1 MMATPLFCVKW
12 VWPNNMSS
20 KSRTKGADFERLIAN
35 QIKQITQKEC
45 KRNLEQYREGCHYD
59 LVGEAV
65 NHLAIECKRYAKITP
80 SLLRKWQEQC
90 IRNANG
96 NVPVLVYKIDYQP
109 IVVLAFTGTDWQE
122 ATLEALLK
130 TDR

>member
-1 MMATPLFCVKW
+1 
-12 VWPNNMSS
+12 MSS
-20 KSRTKGADFERLIAN
+20 KSRTKGANFERLIAN

-90 IRNANG
+90 LKNANG
-96 NVPVLVYKIDYQP
+96 NVPVLVYKIDHQQ
-109 IVVLAFTGTDWQE
+109 IVVLAHDGHDWQE
-122 ATLEALLK
+122 TTLEELLS
-130 TDR
+130 TT

>member
-1 MMATPLFCVKW
+1 
-12 VWPNNMSS
+12 MSS

-35 QIKQITQKEC
+35 QIKAITNKDC

-65 NHLAIECKRYAKITP
+65 ERLAIECKRYAKVAPT
-80 SLLRKWQEQC
+80 LLRKWQAQC

-109 IVVLAFTGTDWQE
+109 IVVMAFAGTKWQE
-122 ATLEALLK
+122 TTLEELLK
-130 TDR
+130 TDS

>member
-1 MMATPLFCVKW
+1 
-12 VWPNNMSS
+12 MSS
-20 KSRTKGADFERLIAN
+20 KSRTKGANFERLIAN
-35 QIKQITQKEC
+35 QIKSITNKEC

-65 NHLAIECKRYAKITP
+65 SRLAIECKRYAKITT

-90 IRNANG
+90 LKNANG

-109 IVVLAFTGTDWQE
+109 IVVLAYDGTNWQQT
-122 ATLEALLK
+122 TLDDLLK
-130 TDR
+130 TA

>member
-1 MMATPLFCVKW
+1 MT
-12 VWPNNMSS
+12 S

-35 QIKQITQKEC
+35 QIKAITNKEC

-80 SLLRKWQEQC
+80 SLLAKWQEQC
-90 IRNANG
+90 LKNANG

-109 IVVLAFTGTDWQE
+109 IVVLTHDGQDWQQ
-122 ATLEALLK
+122 ATLEELLS
-130 TDR
+130 TT

>member
-1 MMATPLFCVKW
+1 
-12 VWPNNMSS
+12 MSS

-65 NHLAIECKRYAKITP
+65 ERLAIECKRYAKMTP

-90 IRNANG
+90 LKNANG

-109 IVVLAFTGTDWQE
+109 IVVLAFTGTVWQE
-122 ATLEALLK
+122 TSLEYLLK
-130 TDR
+130 VA

>member
-1 MMATPLFCVKW
+1 
-12 VWPNNMSS
+12 MSS

-35 QIKQITQKEC
+35 QIKTITNKDC

-65 NHLAIECKRYAKITP
+65 ERLAIECKRYAKMTA
-80 SLLRKWQEQC
+80 SLLKKWQEQC
-90 IRNANG
+90 IKNANG

-109 IVVLAFTGTDWQE
+109 IIVLTFTGTDWQQ
-122 ATLEALLK
+122 TSLEDVLK
-130 TDR
+130 TA

>member
-1 MMATPLFCVKW
+1 
-12 VWPNNMSS
+12 MSS
-20 KSRTKGADFERLIAN
+20 KSRTKGADFERQVAN
-35 QIKQITQKEC
+35 QVKSITDKEC

-65 NHLAIECKRYAKITP
+65 KHLAIECKRYAKMTP
-80 SLLRKWQEQC
+80 SLLRKWQDQC

-96 NVPVLVYKIDYQP
+96 NVPVLIYKIDYQP
-109 IVVLAFTGTDWQE
+109 IVILKYTGQDWQE
-122 ATLEALLK
+122 TALEELLK

>member
-1 MMATPLFCVKW
+1 
-12 VWPNNMSS
+12 MSS

-35 QIKQITQKEC
+35 QIKALTQKEC

-65 NHLAIECKRYAKITP
+65 SHLAIECKRYAKITP

-90 IRNANG
+90 LKNANG

-109 IVVLAFTGTDWQE
+109 IVVLAFTGTVWQE
-122 ATLEALLK
+122 TTLEELLS
-130 TDR
+130 TT